1 MGTHNTSNKL
11 PTAHEMRLKAKKNQE
26 LQESRLADLPLY
38 KECMFRLAESTGR
51 YSRERIICGVPTNEF
66 QDVRIERG
74 TDASAIQQVQDML
87 EESGYYSTWETG
99 ASSGFTNHDALR
111 ICWDA
116 RVIAVRFGLHFNTFS
131 GRIEDPC
138 NACSNHCAAEDGG
151 CHRRDVFRDLM

>member
-74 TDASAIQQVQDML
+74 TDASAIQTCWKRAAIIERAVIPLPLGMGWPWAIRYKAQR
-87 EESGYYSTWETG
+87 GYCVC
-99 ASSGFTNHDALR
+99 DALEIFR
-111 ICWDA
+111 I
-116 RVIAVRFGLHFNTFS
+116 
-131 GRIEDPC
+131 
-138 NACSNHCAAEDGG
+138 
-151 CHRRDVFRDLM
+151 

>member
-1 MGTHNTSNKL
+1 MPQPQRPGRQRYKEYL
-11 PTAHEMRLKAKKNQE
+11 ER
-26 LQESRLADLPLY
+26 RLAADKSACGLNYISEVGWDAPKPISLWRPCKTSTTRGGGNETGMNPLPLG
-38 KECMFRLAESTGR
+38 MGR
-51 YSRERIICGVPTNEF
+51 
-66 QDVRIERG
+66 QH
-74 TDASAIQQVQDML
+74 Q
-87 EESGYYSTWETG
+87 STWETG

>member
-11 PTAHEMRLKAKKNQE
+11 PTAHEMRLKAKKNQQ

-38 KECMFRLAESTGR
+38 KECMFRLTESTGR

-87 EESGYYSTWETG
+87 EESGYYRTRRNTPAFRHG
-99 ASSGFTNHDALR
+99 MALGHQ
-111 ICWDA
+111 I
-116 RVIAVRFGLHFNTFS
+116 
-131 GRIEDPC
+131 
-138 NACSNHCAAEDGG
+138 
-151 CHRRDVFRDLM
+151 

>member
-74 TDASAIQQVQDML
+74 TDASAIQQVQEML
-87 EESGYYSTWETG
+87 EESGYYRTRRNTPAFWHGMDLGHQLSG
-99 ASSGFTNHDALR
+99 AKRLL
-111 ICWDA
+111 C
-116 RVIAVRFGLHFNTFS
+116 L
-131 GRIEDPC
+131 
-138 NACSNHCAAEDGG
+138 
-151 CHRRDVFRDLM
+151 